1 MASEWEKLSDRASVE
16 LWEMKEKEERVVVIM
31 GENVEEFVLS
41 PKEAL
46 FLFDYLLRHMNTLQ
60 VWARL

>member
-1 MASEWEKLSDRASVE
+1 L
-16 LWEMKEKEERVVVIM
+16 KEKEERAVVIT
-31 GENVEEFVLS
+31 GKNVEEFVLS

-46 FLFDYLLRHMNTLQ
+46 FLFDYLLRHMDIIQ